1 MESLYTF
8 KFNHSNALQAL
19 AHGKTDNINYY
30 EARKK
35 LFNLSIMAD
44 YDQLVCLPTLTAIDK
59 HWYQI
64 ETARKVLRQLGGRAL
79 LADEVGLGKTI
90 EAGLILSEY
99 LARGMIQS
107 LLILT
112 PASLVSQ
119 WQQELQTK
127 FNIDTITSDD
137 KQLQLN
143 PSEFWSNN
151 NRIIAS
157 LNTAKSPKH
166 FNLVTT
172 RNWDLVIVDEAHHL
186 KNRNTLNWKL
196 VNALNKRFILMLTAT
211 PVQNSLVELFNLL
224 TLLKPGLLKTEA
236 AFKKEYVSSKN
247 GRIPKNPEKLRQ
259 LMREVMVRNTRSL
272 VDVQLPKRFATTITV
287 NPAKSEEKLYQDLTE
302 YIRSLEM
309 GESDTEKQDKLDTD
323 KSQQLAPEKQ
333 DNSDNEKPQQ
343 LAPEKPHKLDKFS
356 RTNLLMRAGSSPQ
369 ALADSLKNLAKKFP
383 SEELKTLTRRAS
395 QIKQVEKAIA
405 LVDLLKKSTQKTI
418 VFTTHRATSAYLAKT
433 LEEAGISFA
442 QFLGDMSLKDK
453 DAAIEAFRDNVPVL
467 LASETGGEGRN
478 IQFANAIVNYDLPWN
493 PMKIEQRI
501 GRIHRIGQKQDVFIF
516 NFCLKGSIE
525 EYILRILHDKIN
537 MFELVVGEIETIL
550 GNVDD
555 EFDFSEI
562 VIDIWLKHQAKPE
575 LDTAF
580 DNLASELIKAKD
592 KYRETSE
599 LDEQIF
605 GEDFE
610 A

>member
-1 MESLYTF
+1 MT
-8 KFNHSNALQAL
+8 ALKIGQSDSIDYYQARI
-19 AHGKTDNINYY
+19 D
-30 EARKK
+30 
-35 LFNLSIMAD
+35 LFNLSLMAD
-44 YDQLVCLPTLTAIDK
+44 YDSLVCLPTLSAIDK

-99 LARGMIQS
+99 LARGMVQS
-107 LLILT
+107 ILVLT

-119 WQQELQTK
+119 WQQELAEK
-127 FNIDTITSDD
+127 FNYDCLTTDD
-137 KQLQLN
+137 KLIQQN
-143 PSEFWSNN
+143 PLEFWTSFD
-151 NRIIAS
+151 RIIAS

-166 FNLVTT
+166 YPHVTK

-186 KNRNTLNWKL
+186 KNRSTLNWKL

-236 AFKKEYVSSKN
+236 AFKKEYVSSNN
-247 GRIPKNPEKLRQ
+247 GRVPKNPEKLRQ

-287 NPAKSEEKLYQDLTE
+287 TPSSSEQKLYQDLTNFL
-302 YIRSLEM
+302 RA
-309 GESDTEKQDKLDTD
+309 TD
-323 KSQQLAPEKQ
+323 L
-333 DNSDNEKPQQ
+333 N
-343 LAPEKPHKLDKFS
+343 LDKFS
-356 RTNLLMRAGSSPQ
+356 RTNLLMRAGSSSR
-369 ALADSLKNLAKKFP
+369 ALTESLKNLAKRLQCD
-383 SEELKTLTRRAS
+383 ELKTLIRRAA
-395 QIKQVEKAIA
+395 QIKQVEKALA
-405 LVDLLKKSTQKTI
+405 LVDLLKQSKQKTI
-418 VFTTHRATSAYLAKT
+418 VFTTHKATSAYLAET
-433 LEEAGISFA
+433 FLDADIPFA
-442 QFLGDMSLKDK
+442 EFLGDMSLKQK
-453 DAAIEAFRDNVPVL
+453 DAAIDAFRDSVSVL

-478 IQFANAIVNYDLPWN
+478 IQFANCIVNYDLPWN

-501 GRIHRIGQKQDVFIF
+501 GRIHRIGQTSDVFIF
-516 NFCLKGSIE
+516 NFCLKDSIE

-555 EFDFSEI
+555 DFDFSE
-562 VIDIWLKHQAKPE
+562 VVMDIWLKHQTPTLLNSAFEQLADE
-575 LDTAF
+575 LVQ
-580 DNLASELIKAKD
+580 AKD
-592 KYRETSE
+592 KYRVSSE

-605 GEDFE
+605 GADFE

>member
-1 MESLYTF
+1 MNSLYTF
-8 KFNHSNALQAL
+8 KFNHSIALQAL
-19 AHGKTDNINYY
+19 ADGQIDEIDYY
-30 EARKK
+30 EARIK
-35 LFNLSIMAD
+35 LFNLSVMAD

-127 FNIDTITSDD
+127 FGIDTVTSDD

-143 PSEFWSNN
+143 PGEFWRTN
-151 NRIIAS
+151 NRLIAS
-157 LNTAKSPKH
+157 LNTAKSAKH

-247 GRIPKNPEKLRQ
+247 GRVPKNPEKLRQ

-287 NPAKSEEKLYQDLTE
+287 SPSKSEEKLYQDLTE
-302 YIRSLEM
+302 YVRSLEI
-309 GESDTEKQDKLDTD
+309 GESDT
-323 KSQQLAPEKQ
+323 A
-333 DNSDNEKPQQ
+333 
-343 LAPEKPHKLDKFS
+343 KPHKLDKFS

-383 SEELKTLTRRAS
+383 SDELKTLTRRAS
-395 QIKQVEKAIA
+395 QIKQVEKALA

-418 VFTTHRATSAYLAKT
+418 VFTTHRATSAYLAKVI
-433 LEEAGISFA
+433 EEAGIPFA
-442 QFLGDMSLKDK
+442 QFLGDMSLKEK
-453 DAAIEAFRDNVPVL
+453 DAAIEAFRDRVPVL

-478 IQFANAIVNYDLPWN
+478 IQFANAIINYDLPWN

-516 NFCLKGSIE
+516 NFCLKDSIE
-525 EYILRILHDKIN
+525 EYILKILHDKIN

-550 GNVDD
+550 GNVDE
-555 EFDFSEI
+555 EFDFSEV

-580 DNLASELIKAKD
+580 ENLATELIKAKD
-592 KYRETSE
+592 KYRETSV

>member
-1 MESLYTF
+1 MDSLYTF
-8 KFNHSNALQAL
+8 KFNHSSALQAL
-19 AHGKTDNINYY
+19 ADGQGDDINYY

-35 LFNLSIMAD
+35 LFSLSVMAD

-127 FNIDTITSDD
+127 FGIDTVTSDD

-143 PSEFWSNN
+143 PDEFWRTN
-151 NRIIAS
+151 NRLIAS
-157 LNTAKSPKH
+157 LNTAKSAKH

-172 RNWDLVIVDEAHHL
+172 RSWDLVIVDEAHHL
-186 KNRNTLNWKL
+186 KNRSTLNWKL

-247 GRIPKNPEKLRQ
+247 GRVPKNPEKLRQ

-272 VDVQLPKRFATTITV
+272 VDVQLPRRFATTITV
-287 NPAKSEEKLYQDLTE
+287 SPSKSEEKLYQDLTE
-302 YIRSLEM
+302 YVRSLEI
-309 GESDTEKQDKLDTD
+309 GEPDT
-323 KSQQLAPEKQ
+323 A
-333 DNSDNEKPQQ
+333 KPQ
-343 LAPEKPHKLDKFS
+343 KLDKFS

-383 SEELKTLTRRAS
+383 SDELKTLTRRAS
-395 QIKQVEKAIA
+395 QIKQVEKAVA
-405 LVDLLKKSTQKTI
+405 LVDLLKKTTQKTI

-433 LEEAGISFA
+433 LEAAGISFA
-442 QFLGDMSLKDK
+442 QFLGDMSLKEK
-453 DAAIEAFRDNVPVL
+453 DAAIEDFRDRVPVL

-501 GRIHRIGQKQDVFIF
+501 GRIHRIGQTQDVFIF
-516 NFCLKGSIE
+516 NFCLKDSIE
-525 EYILRILHDKIN
+525 EYILKILHDKIN

-555 EFDFSEI
+555 EFDFSEV

-580 DNLASELIKAKD
+580 ENLASELIKAKD

>member
-1 MESLYTF
+1 MDSLYTF
-8 KFNHSNALQAL
+8 KFNHSSALQAL
-19 AHGKTDNINYY
+19 ADGQGDDINYY

-35 LFNLSIMAD
+35 LFNLSVMAD

-127 FNIDTITSDD
+127 FSIDTVTTDD

-143 PSEFWSNN
+143 PDEFWRTN
-151 NRIIAS
+151 NRLIAS
-157 LNTAKSPKH
+157 LNTAKSAKH

-172 RNWDLVIVDEAHHL
+172 RSWDLVIVDEAHHL
-186 KNRNTLNWKL
+186 KNRSTLNWKL

-247 GRIPKNPEKLRQ
+247 GRVPKNPEKLRQ

-272 VDVQLPKRFATTITV
+272 VDVQLPRRFATTITV
-287 NPAKSEEKLYQDLTE
+287 SPSKSEEKLYQDLTE
-302 YIRSLEM
+302 YVRSLEI
-309 GESDTEKQDKLDTD
+309 GESDT
-323 KSQQLAPEKQ
+323 A
-333 DNSDNEKPQQ
+333 KPQ
-343 LAPEKPHKLDKFS
+343 KLDKFS

-369 ALADSLKNLAKKFP
+369 ALGDSLKNLAKKFP
-383 SEELKTLTRRAS
+383 SDELKTLTRRAS
-395 QIKQVEKAIA
+395 QIKQVEKAA
-405 LVDLLKKSTQKTI
+405 SLVDLLKKSTQKTI

-442 QFLGDMSLKDK
+442 QFLGDMSLKEK
-453 DAAIEAFRDNVPVL
+453 DAAIEDFRDCVPVL

-501 GRIHRIGQKQDVFIF
+501 GRIHRIGQTQDVFIF
-516 NFCLKGSIE
+516 NFCLKDSIE
-525 EYILRILHDKIN
+525 EYILKILHDKIN

-555 EFDFSEI
+555 EFDFSEV

-580 DNLASELIKAKD
+580 ENLASELIKAKD